1 MTTTVIINMAI
12 IVITFVI
19 IMVPVTHAELPG
31 ENNSGDVFDQIVP
44 TNYGARTF
52 WALLLATVM
61 V

>member
-1 MTTTVIINMAI
+1 MTTTVII

-19 IMVPVTHAELPG
+19 IMVPVAHAELPG

-52 WALLLATVM
+52 WALLSVWLG
-61 V
+61 